1 MARAMMID
9 EYRPTSIESLISDKQ
24 SVLKYII
31 YYYYLLLISRTH
43 QGYNAD
49 VQLHVYNFN

>member
-1 MARAMMID
+1 MMID